1 MRLLGDLHRGSRG
14 GAEVEQVGEA
24 VGRPPGGPSPGTRL
38 LQAHLPAGKVSLNA
52 WPLQCEIPGQL
63 LGFNHF
69 SLGK

>member
-1 MRLLGDLHRGSRG
+1 MICIEAAGAGPRWSRWERLWEDLLGAL
-14 GAEVEQVGEA
+14 
-24 VGRPPGGPSPGTRL
+24 PPGTRL